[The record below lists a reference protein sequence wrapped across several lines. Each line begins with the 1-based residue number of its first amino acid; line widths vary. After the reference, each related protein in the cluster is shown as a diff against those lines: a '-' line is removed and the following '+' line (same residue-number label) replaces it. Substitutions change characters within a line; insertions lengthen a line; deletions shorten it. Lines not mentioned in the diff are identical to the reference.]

1 MKILILAEH
10 DGLQLSPSV
19 RQAVTAAQFWN
30 SPVHVLVAGHNAD
43 AVIQQ
48 AASIHGVERVI
59 HANAAHLAHPLAED
73 IANLIVSISE
83 GYEVILAAHSSF
95 SKNALPR
102 VAALLDVAMISDVLE
117 IKAENTY
124 VRSIYAGNVL
134 TTIQSTDAVQ
144 LLTVHG
150 SNFAAASLGANNEIS
165 STVIASTEIV
175 GSEIVSTETPAAFK
189 KASWKS
195 EVRSQSDRPALG
207 SAKIVISGGRSLGSA
222 ESFEEVLSPLA
233 SKLGAALGATRA
245 AVDAGFAP
253 NDIQVGQTGVV
264 VAPELY
270 IAVGVSG
277 AIQHTYGMKDSKIVV
292 AINQDPDAPIFQV
305 ADYGL
310 VADLFDV
317 IPALTAAI
325 R

>member
-19 RQAVTAAQFWN
+19 HQAVTAAQSWN
-30 SPVHVLVAGHNAD
+30 SPVHVLVAGHDAD
-43 AVIQQ
+43 AVAQQ
-48 AASIHGVERVI
+48 AASIHGVECVI
-59 HANAAHLAHPLAED
+59 HANSAHLAHPLAED
-73 IANLIVSISE
+73 ITNLVVSISE
-83 GYEVILAAHSSF
+83 GYDVILAAHSSF

-117 IKAENTY
+117 IKTNNTY

-134 TTIQSTDAVQ
+134 TTIQSTDAIQ

-150 SNFAAASLGANNEIS
+150 SNFTAASLDGNAEI
-165 STVIASTEIV
+165 TNA
-175 GSEIVSTETPAAFK
+175 ETPTAFK

-207 SAKIVISGGRSLGSA
+207 SAKIVVSGGRSLGSA
-222 ESFEEVLSPLA
+222 EKFEQVLSPLA
-233 SKLGAALGATRA
+233 AKLGAALGATRA
-245 AVDAGFAP
+245 AVDAGYAP

-277 AIQHTYGMKDSKIVV
+277 AIQHTYGMRDSKIVV

-317 IPALTAAI
+317 IPELTAAI
-325 R
+325 Q